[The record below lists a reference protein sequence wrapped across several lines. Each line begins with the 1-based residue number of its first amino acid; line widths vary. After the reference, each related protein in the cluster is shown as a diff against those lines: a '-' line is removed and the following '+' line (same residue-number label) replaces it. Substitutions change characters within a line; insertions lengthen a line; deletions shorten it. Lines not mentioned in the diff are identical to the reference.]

1 MKSYNQNLDEFIKIN
16 PPKCLELNPGEF
28 SIHHVNTVHG
38 SGINKSPNHRIGFA
52 VRYISSDTRHHELQN
67 DYAVHVCG
75 KKNSYFI
82 EEKRPI
88 EDFGSE
94 EISNYEI
101 SMKSG
106 GAFGNKK
113 Y

>member
-1 MKSYNQNLDEFIKIN
+1 MHINLS
-16 PPKCLELNPGEF
+16 PGQY

-38 SGINKSPNHRIGFA
+38 SKPNNSNNYRIGFA
-52 VRYISSDTRHHELQN
+52 IRYISSDTQHKKLKK
-67 DYAVHVCG
+67 DFALHVCG

-82 EEKRPI
+82 EEKRPN

-94 EISNYEI
+94 EISNYET

-106 GAFGNKK
+106 GAFGNKT